1 MGRPVLAPHLSLELS
16 REEMPLNPASARSD
30 GSSHRGTVAIHTL
43 GCKLNQADS
52 DALARRFVL
61 AGYSITDSEDR
72 ADVVVLNTCT
82 VTATADSKARQILR
96 SFHRANPNALL
107 VATGCYAQ
115 RSADELARVE
125 GVALVLGNTQKEEL
139 VARVTEALGLG
150 KVSRPDGAAEPGR
163 PVDTEIASATGM
175 APQVIS
181 PFGGLR
187 RRAMIKIQE
196 GCDQVCAY
204 CIVPK
209 VRGRERSIP
218 PDDLVQQIQQRVSEG
233 CQEVVLTGTQLG
245 SYGFDLPEA
254 SLLGLLRRILAETV
268 VPRLR
273 VSSLQPQEIQPG
285 LLELWQ
291 DGRMCPHF
299 HLPLQSGSDRILS
312 AMRRRYT
319 VAQFENTVE
328 LIRRTIPDAGIT
340 ADLIVGF
347 PGEEDGEFQE
357 SRAFV
362 RLMAFSDMHIFP
374 FSARP
379 GTSANHFGG
388 KVAAETKKQRTA
400 EMLELAKEGFRK
412 FREDQLG
419 QTRPVLWESVR
430 QVAGTPAW
438 SGLTDSYIR
447 VYTNT
452 LEDLYNRITPARL
465 LEVNGEWV
473 SAKTSGTVRTSAN
486 G

>member
-1 MGRPVLAPHLSLELS
+1 LD
-16 REEMPLNPASARSD
+16 PASGEFG
-30 GSSHRGTVAIHTL
+30 GSRHRCTVAIHTL

-52 DALARRFVL
+52 DALARRFVS
-61 AGYSITDSEDR
+61 AGYRMADSEAG

-82 VTATADSKARQILR
+82 VTATADAKARQILR
-96 SFHRANPNALL
+96 SSHRANPNALI

-115 RSADELARVE
+115 RAAEELTRVE

-139 VARVTEALGLG
+139 VARVSEALGLDERRL
-150 KVSRPDGAAEPGR
+150 SDGDSELGR
-163 PVDTEIASATGM
+163 PVDKEAAVATSAGPEVVPRSG
-175 APQVIS
+175 A
-181 PFGGLR
+181 LR
-187 RRAMIKIQE
+187 QRAMIKIQE
-196 GCDQVCAY
+196 GCNQVCAY

-218 PDDLVQQIQQRVSEG
+218 PDDLVQQIQFRVSQD

-245 SYGFDLPEA
+245 SYGFDLPGT
-254 SLLGLLRRILAETV
+254 SLLALLRRILAETS

-299 HLPLQSGSDRILS
+299 HLPLQNGSDRILS

-319 VAQFENTVE
+319 VAQFAHTMD
-328 LIRRTIPDAGIT
+328 LIRRTIPDVGIT

-347 PGEEDGEFQE
+347 PGEGDAEFQE

-362 RLMAFSDMHIFP
+362 QSMEFTDMHIFP

-379 GTSANHFGG
+379 GTSANYFRD
-388 KVAAETKKQRTA
+388 KMPAAVKKQRTA
-400 EMLELAKEGFRK
+400 DMLGLATEGFHR
-412 FREDQLG
+412 FRERQLG

-438 SGLTDSYIR
+438 SGLTDNYIR
-447 VYTNT
+447 VYTNNQEV
-452 LEDLYNRITPARL
+452 LHNQIIPARL
-465 LEVNGEWV
+465 LELNGDWV
-473 SAKTSGTVRTSAN
+473 SARTCGPALTRPT

>member
-1 MGRPVLAPHLSLELS
+1 MD
-16 REEMPLNPASARSD
+16 PASGEFD
-30 GSSHRGTVAIHTL
+30 GGRHRGTVAIQTL

-52 DALARRFVL
+52 DALARQFVS
-61 AGYSITDSEDR
+61 AGYRMADSEAG

-82 VTATADSKARQILR
+82 VTATADAKARQILR
-96 SFHRANPNALL
+96 SSHRANPNALI

-115 RSADELARVE
+115 RAAEELTRVE

-139 VARVTEALGLG
+139 VARVSEALGLEERFL
-150 KVSRPDGAAEPGR
+150 SDGDSEPGR
-163 PVDTEIASATGM
+163 PVDTEVAVATTA
-175 APQVIS
+175 APQVVPHLGAS
-181 PFGGLR
+181 RSGALR
-187 RRAMIKIQE
+187 QRAMIKIQE
-196 GCDQVCAY
+196 GCNQVCAY

-218 PDDLVQQIQQRVSEG
+218 PDDLVQQVQYRVSQD
-233 CQEVVLTGTQLG
+233 CQEVVLTGTHLG
-245 SYGFDLPEA
+245 SYGFDLPGT
-254 SLLGLLRRILAETV
+254 SLLGLLRRILAETT

-291 DGRMCPHF
+291 DGRLCPHF
-299 HLPLQSGSDRILS
+299 HLPLQSGSDRVLG

-319 VAQFENTVE
+319 VGQFAHTME
-328 LIRRTIPDAGIT
+328 LIRRTIPDVGIT

-347 PGEEDGEFQE
+347 PGEGDAEFQE

-362 RLMAFSDMHIFP
+362 QSMEFSDMHIFP

-379 GTSANHFGG
+379 GTSANYFGD
-388 KVAAETKKQRTA
+388 KVPAAVKKQRTA
-400 EMLELAKEGFRK
+400 EMLGLAKEGFHR
-412 FREDQLG
+412 FRERQLG

-438 SGLTDSYIR
+438 SGLTDNYIR
-447 VYTNT
+447 VYTNSQGSPPQSDYPGRVAEAQRG
-452 LEDLYNRITPARL
+452 LGFRQS
-465 LEVNGEWV
+465 GGHG
-473 SAKTSGTVRTSAN
+473 AKQPHPLDRGIVL
-486 G
+486 

>member
-1 MGRPVLAPHLSLELS
+1 MPASHSFLELSLELS
-16 REEMPLNPASARSD
+16 QEETPLNPASARFD
-30 GSSHRGTVAIHTL
+30 GRRGTVAIHTL

-61 AGYSITDSEDR
+61 AGYTMTDSEDG

-125 GVALVLGNTQKEEL
+125 GVALVLGNTQKEDL

-150 KVSRPDGAAEPGR
+150 NGSMPNETAEPSR
-163 PVDTEIASATGM
+163 SVDTETTAATVM
-175 APQVIS
+175 APQFIS
-181 PFGGLR
+181 RSGGLR
-187 RRAMIKIQE
+187 QRAMIKIQE

-218 PDDLVQQIQQRVSEG
+218 PDDLVQQIQERVSEG

-245 SYGFDLPEA
+245 SYGFDLPGA

-299 HLPLQSGSDRILS
+299 HLPLQSGSDRVLGT
-312 AMRRRYT
+312 MRRRYT
-319 VAQFENTVE
+319 VAQFENTME

-347 PGEEDGEFQE
+347 PGEEDAEFRE

-362 RLMAFSDMHIFP
+362 RSMEFSDMHIFP
-374 FSARP
+374 FSPRP

-447 VYTNT
+447 VYTDSR
-452 LEDLYNRITPARL
+452 EDLSNRIIPSRL
-465 LEVNGEWV
+465 LEVDGEWV
-473 SAKTSGTVRTSAN
+473 SAKTSGAARTSAN
-486 G
+486 R

>member
-1 MGRPVLAPHLSLELS
+1 MDPTSGAI
-16 REEMPLNPASARSD
+16 D
-30 GSSHRGTVAIHTL
+30 GSRHRGTVAIHTL

-52 DALARRFVL
+52 DALARRFVS
-61 AGYSITDSEDR
+61 AGYRLADSEAG

-82 VTATADSKARQILR
+82 VTATADAKARQILR
-96 SFHRANPNALL
+96 SSHRANPNALI

-115 RSADELARVE
+115 RAAEELTRVE
-125 GVALVLGNTQKEEL
+125 GVDLVLGNTQKEEL
-139 VARVTEALGLG
+139 VATVSEALGLEERCQ
-150 KVSRPDGAAEPGR
+150 SNSAQPDSAGAPGR
-163 PVDTEIASATGM
+163 PVDTEAAVATSAVPEAATRSG
-175 APQVIS
+175 A
-181 PFGGLR
+181 LR
-187 RRAMIKIQE
+187 QRAMLKIQE
-196 GCDQVCAY
+196 GCNQVCAY

-218 PDDLVQQIQQRVSEG
+218 PDDLIRQVQDRVSQD

-245 SYGFDLPEA
+245 SYGFDLRGT
-254 SLLGLLRRILAETV
+254 SLLALLRRILAETT

-291 DGRMCPHF
+291 DRRLCPHF
-299 HLPLQSGSDRILS
+299 HLPLQSGSDRVLG

-319 VAQFENTVE
+319 VAQFAYTAE

-347 PGEEDGEFQE
+347 PGEGDAEFQE
-357 SRAFV
+357 TRAFV
-362 RLMAFSDMHIFP
+362 ESMEFSDMHIFP

-379 GTSANHFGG
+379 GTSANYLRN
-388 KVAAETKKQRTA
+388 KVTATVKKQRTA
-400 EMLELAKEGFRK
+400 EMLGLAKEGFQR
-412 FREDQLG
+412 FRERQLG

-438 SGLTDSYIR
+438 SGLTDNYIR
-447 VYTNT
+447 VYSNSQEV
-452 LEDLYNRITPARL
+452 LHNQIIPARL
-465 LEVNGEWV
+465 LELNGDWV
-473 SAKTSGTVRTSAN
+473 SAKTCGPALNSPTR
-486 G
+486 

>member
-1 MGRPVLAPHLSLELS
+1 MPASHSFLELSLELS
-16 REEMPLNPASARSD
+16 QEETPLNPASARFD
-30 GSSHRGTVAIHTL
+30 GRRGTVAIHTL

-61 AGYSITDSEDR
+61 AGYTITDSEDG

-150 KVSRPDGAAEPGR
+150 NGSLPDETAEPGR
-163 PVDTEIASATGM
+163 QVDTEIAATSM

-181 PFGGLR
+181 RSGGLR
-187 RRAMIKIQE
+187 QRAMIKIQE

-245 SYGFDLPEA
+245 SYGFDLPGA

-285 LLELWQ
+285 LLEIWQ

-299 HLPLQSGSDRILS
+299 HLPLQSGSDRVLS

-319 VAQFENTVE
+319 VAQFENTME

-347 PGEEDGEFQE
+347 PGEEDAEFRE

-362 RLMAFSDMHIFP
+362 RSMEFSDMHIFP
-374 FSARP
+374 FSPRP

-447 VYTNT
+447 VYTDSR
-452 LEDLYNRITPARL
+452 EDLSNRIIPSRL

-473 SAKTSGTVRTSAN
+473 SAKTSGAARISAN
-486 G
+486 R

>member
-1 MGRPVLAPHLSLELS
+1 MDPSPAELETGR
-16 REEMPLNPASARSD
+16 
-30 GSSHRGTVAIHTL
+30 HRGTVAIHTL

-52 DALARRFVL
+52 DALARRFVS
-61 AGYSITDSEDR
+61 AGYRMADSEAG

-82 VTATADSKARQILR
+82 VTATADAKARQILR
-96 SFHRANPNALL
+96 SFHRANPNALI

-115 RSADELARVE
+115 RAAEELNRVE

-150 KVSRPDGAAEPGR
+150 DRCMPDRDAEPGR
-163 PVDTEIASATGM
+163 PVDREIAVATTV
-175 APQVIS
+175 APQVGLRSGIPPS
-181 PFGGLR
+181 GALR

-196 GCDQVCAY
+196 GCNQVCAY

-218 PDDLVQQIQQRVSEG
+218 PDDLVQQIQHRVSED

-245 SYGFDLPEA
+245 SYGFDLPSDLPGA
-254 SLLGLLRRILAETV
+254 SLLGLLRRILTETA

-299 HLPLQSGSDRILS
+299 HLPLQSGSDRILG

-319 VAQFENTVE
+319 VAQFAHTTE
-328 LIRRTIPDAGIT
+328 LIRRIIPDAGIT

-347 PGEEDGEFQE
+347 PGEGDAEFQE

-362 RLMAFSDMHIFP
+362 QSMEFSDMHIFP

-379 GTSANHFGG
+379 GTSANYFRD
-388 KVAAETKKQRTA
+388 KVQAAVKKQRTA
-400 EMLELAKEGFRK
+400 EMLGLAKKGFQR
-412 FREDQLG
+412 FRERQLG
-419 QTRPVLWESVR
+419 LTRPVLWESMR
-430 QVAGTPAW
+430 QVAGAPAW

-447 VYTNT
+447 VYTNSP
-452 LEDLYNRITPARL
+452 EDLYNQIVPAQL
-465 LEVNGEWV
+465 LELNEEWV
-473 SAKTSGTVRTSAN
+473 FAKTCGAVRPAAEQCPETSLR
-486 G
+486 